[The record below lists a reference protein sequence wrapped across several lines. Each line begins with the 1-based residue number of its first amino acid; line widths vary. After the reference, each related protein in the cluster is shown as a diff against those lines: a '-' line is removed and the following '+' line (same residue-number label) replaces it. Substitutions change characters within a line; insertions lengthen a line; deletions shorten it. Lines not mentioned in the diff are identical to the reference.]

1 MKKKILILTGP
12 TGVGKSHLS
21 IDLAKSLNGEI
32 ISADSMQIYKDFDIG
47 TGKIRP
53 DETEDIPHY
62 GLSHVDPFAE
72 YSVAEF
78 SKDVE
83 SYVEKI
89 EKKGKLPILVGGT
102 GLYLH
107 SIMCQLDFFK
117 TKKDKSLRQDLK
129 NIYQEKGNQG
139 LVDLLKDLNPS
150 KLDDTDEKNPQRL
163 MRALEI
169 EIQNPNQ
176 ASTGLNVES
185 LSYDPCLIILDRN
198 REELYERINQRVDGM
213 IQEGLFDEVKSLID
227 SGLNEK
233 NQAMK
238 AIGYKEIYQYF
249 LGHTNY
255 EETVDLIKRNSRR
268 YAKRQLTWFRRYE
281 KGFWVNLS
289 NTNQKDALD
298 QIILHWRKHEQRNR
312 PVNR

>member
-21 IDLAKSLNGEI
+21 IDLAKALNGEI

-47 TGKIRP
+47 TGKIKL
-53 DETEDIPHY
+53 DETDGIPHY

-78 SKDVE
+78 SKDVA
-83 SYVEKI
+83 SYIEII
-89 EKKGKLPILVGGT
+89 EKEGKLPILVGGT

-117 TKKDKSLRQDLK
+117 TKKDQSLRQNLEK
-129 NIYQEKGNQG
+129 IYETKGSQG
-139 LVDLLKDLNPS
+139 LSDLLKELNPL
-150 KLDDTDEKNPQRL
+150 KLESLDKKNPQRL

-169 EIQNPNQ
+169 EIQNPKQ
-176 ASTGLNVES
+176 ASAGLNVES
-185 LSYDPCLIILDRN
+185 LFYDPCLIILNRN

-213 IQEGLFDEVKSLID
+213 VQEGLFDEVKALID
-227 SGLNEK
+227 RGLNNK

-249 LGHTNY
+249 LGHTSY
-255 EETVDLIKRNSRR
+255 EETIDLIKRNSRR

-281 KGFWVNLS
+281 NGFWLNLS
-289 NTNQKDALD
+289 NLSQGDALD
-298 QIILHWRKHEQRNR
+298 QIISHWREHE
-312 PVNR
+312 

>member
-21 IDLAKSLNGEI
+21 IDLAKALNGEI
-32 ISADSMQIYKDFDIG
+32 ISADSMQIYKDFNIG
-47 TGKIRP
+47 TGKIKL
-53 DETEDIPHY
+53 DETDGIPHY

-78 SKDVE
+78 SEDVG
-83 SYVEKI
+83 SYIEII
-89 EKKGKLPILVGGT
+89 EKEGKLPILVGGT

-117 TKKDKSLRQDLK
+117 TKKDQSLRQNLEK
-129 NIYQEKGNQG
+129 IYAEKGSQG
-139 LVDLLKDLNPS
+139 LSDLLKELNPL
-150 KLDDTDEKNPQRL
+150 KLESLDKKNPQRL

-169 EIQNPNQ
+169 EIQNPKQ
-176 ASTGLNVES
+176 ASAGLNVES
-185 LSYDPCLIILDRN
+185 LFYDPCLIILDRN

-213 IQEGLFDEVKSLID
+213 VQEGLFDEVKALIGR
-227 SGLNEK
+227 GLNNK

-249 LGHTNY
+249 LGHTSY
-255 EETVDLIKRNSRR
+255 EETIDLIKRNSRR

-281 KGFWVNLS
+281 NGFWLNLS
-289 NTNQKDALD
+289 NLSQGDALD
-298 QIILHWRKHEQRNR
+298 QIISHWREHE
-312 PVNR
+312 

>member
-21 IDLAKSLNGEI
+21 IDLAKALNGEI
-32 ISADSMQIYKDFDIG
+32 ISADSMQIYKDFNIG
-47 TGKIRP
+47 TGKIKL
-53 DETEDIPHY
+53 DETDGIPHY

-78 SKDVE
+78 SEDVG
-83 SYVEKI
+83 SYIEII
-89 EKKGKLPILVGGT
+89 EKEGKLPILVGGT

-117 TKKDKSLRQDLK
+117 TKKDQSLRQNLEK
-129 NIYQEKGNQG
+129 IYAEKGSQG
-139 LVDLLKDLNPS
+139 LSDLLKELNPL
-150 KLDDTDEKNPQRL
+150 KLESLDKKNPQRL

-169 EIQNPNQ
+169 EIQNPKQ
-176 ASTGLNVES
+176 ASAGLNVES
-185 LSYDPCLIILDRN
+185 LFYDPCLIILDRN

-213 IQEGLFDEVKSLID
+213 VQEGLFDEVKALID
-227 SGLNEK
+227 LGLNNK

-249 LGHTNY
+249 LGHTSY
-255 EETVDLIKRNSRR
+255 EETIDLIKRNSRR

-281 KGFWVNLS
+281 NGFWLNLS
-289 NTNQKDALD
+289 NLSQGDALD
-298 QIILHWRKHEQRNR
+298 QIISHWREHE
-312 PVNR
+312 

>member
-21 IDLAKSLNGEI
+21 IDLAKALNGEI

-47 TGKIRP
+47 TGKIKL
-53 DETEDIPHY
+53 DETDGIPHY

-78 SKDVE
+78 SKDVA
-83 SYVEKI
+83 SYIEII
-89 EKKGKLPILVGGT
+89 EKEGKLPILVGGT

-117 TKKDKSLRQDLK
+117 TKKDQSLRQNLEK
-129 NIYQEKGNQG
+129 IYAEKGSQG
-139 LVDLLKDLNPS
+139 LSDLLKELNPL
-150 KLDDTDEKNPQRL
+150 KLESLDKKNPQRL

-169 EIQNPNQ
+169 EIQNPKQ
-176 ASTGLNVES
+176 ASAGLNVES
-185 LSYDPCLIILDRN
+185 LFYDPCLIILDRN

-213 IQEGLFDEVKSLID
+213 VQEGLFDEVKALID
-227 SGLNEK
+227 LGLNNK

-249 LGHTNY
+249 LGHTSY
-255 EETVDLIKRNSRR
+255 EETIDLIKRNSRR

-281 KGFWVNLS
+281 NGFWLNLS
-289 NTNQKDALD
+289 NLSQGDALD
-298 QIILHWRKHEQRNR
+298 QIISHWREHE
-312 PVNR
+312 

>member
-21 IDLAKSLNGEI
+21 IDLAKALNGEI

-47 TGKIRP
+47 TGKIKL
-53 DETEDIPHY
+53 DETDGIPHY

-78 SKDVE
+78 SEDVG
-83 SYVEKI
+83 SYIEII
-89 EKKGKLPILVGGT
+89 EKEGKLPILVGGT

-117 TKKDKSLRQDLK
+117 TKKDQSLRQSLEK
-129 NIYQEKGNQG
+129 IYEEKGSQG
-139 LVDLLKDLNPS
+139 LADLLKELNPL
-150 KLDDTDEKNPQRL
+150 KLESLDKKNPQRL

-169 EIQNPNQ
+169 EIQNPKQ
-176 ASTGLNVES
+176 ASAGLNAES
-185 LSYDPCLIILDRN
+185 LFYDPCLIILDRN

-213 IQEGLFDEVKSLID
+213 VQEGLFDEVKALID
-227 SGLNEK
+227 LGLSNK

-249 LGHTNY
+249 LGHTSY
-255 EETVDLIKRNSRR
+255 EETIDLIKRNSRR

-281 KGFWVNLS
+281 NSFWVNLS
-289 NTNQKDALD
+289 NMSQRDALD
-298 QIILHWRKHEQRNR
+298 QIISHWREHE
-312 PVNR
+312 

>member
-21 IDLAKSLNGEI
+21 IDLAKALNGEI
-32 ISADSMQIYKDFDIG
+32 ISADSMQIYKDFNIG
-47 TGKIRP
+47 TGKIKL
-53 DETEDIPHY
+53 DETDGIPHY

-78 SKDVE
+78 SEDVG
-83 SYVEKI
+83 SYIEII
-89 EKKGKLPILVGGT
+89 EKEGKLPILVGGT

-117 TKKDKSLRQDLK
+117 TKKDQSLRQNLEK
-129 NIYQEKGNQG
+129 IYETKGSQG
-139 LVDLLKDLNPS
+139 LSDLLKELNPL
-150 KLDDTDEKNPQRL
+150 KLESLDKKNPQRL

-169 EIQNPNQ
+169 EIQNPKQ
-176 ASTGLNVES
+176 ASAGLNVES
-185 LSYDPCLIILDRN
+185 LFYDPCLIILNRN

-213 IQEGLFDEVKSLID
+213 VQEGLFDEVKALID
-227 SGLNEK
+227 RGLNNK

-249 LGHTNY
+249 LGHTSY
-255 EETVDLIKRNSRR
+255 EETIDLIKRNSRR

-281 KGFWVNLS
+281 NGFWLNLS
-289 NTNQKDALD
+289 NLSQEDALD
-298 QIILHWRKHEQRNR
+298 QIILHWREHE
-312 PVNR
+312 

>member
-21 IDLAKSLNGEI
+21 IDLAKALNGEI

-47 TGKIRP
+47 TGKIKL
-53 DETEDIPHY
+53 DETDGIPHY

-78 SKDVE
+78 SKDVA
-83 SYVEKI
+83 SYIEII
-89 EKKGKLPILVGGT
+89 EKEGKLPILVGGT

-117 TKKDKSLRQDLK
+117 TKKDQSLRQNLEK
-129 NIYQEKGNQG
+129 IYETKGSQG
-139 LVDLLKDLNPS
+139 LSDLLKELNPL
-150 KLDDTDEKNPQRL
+150 KLESLDKKNPQRL

-169 EIQNPNQ
+169 EIQNPKQ
-176 ASTGLNVES
+176 ASAGLNVES
-185 LSYDPCLIILDRN
+185 LFYDPCLIILDRN

-213 IQEGLFDEVKSLID
+213 VQEGLFDEVKALID
-227 SGLNEK
+227 RGLNNK

-249 LGHTNY
+249 LGHTSY
-255 EETVDLIKRNSRR
+255 EETIDLIKRNSRR

-281 KGFWVNLS
+281 NGFWLNLS
-289 NTNQKDALD
+289 NLSQGDALD
-298 QIILHWRKHEQRNR
+298 QIISHWREHE
-312 PVNR
+312 

>member
-21 IDLAKSLNGEI
+21 IDLAKALNGEI
-32 ISADSMQIYKDFDIG
+32 ISADSMQIYKDFNIG
-47 TGKIRP
+47 TGKIKL
-53 DETEDIPHY
+53 DETDGIPHY

-78 SKDVE
+78 SEDVG
-83 SYVEKI
+83 SYIEII
-89 EKKGKLPILVGGT
+89 EKEGKLPILVGGT

-117 TKKDKSLRQDLK
+117 TKKDQSLRQNLEK
-129 NIYQEKGNQG
+129 IYETKGSQG
-139 LVDLLKDLNPS
+139 LADLLKELNPL
-150 KLDDTDEKNPQRL
+150 KLESLDKKNPQRL

-169 EIQNPNQ
+169 EIQNPKQ
-176 ASTGLNVES
+176 ASAGLNVES
-185 LSYDPCLIILDRN
+185 LFYDPCLIILDRN

-213 IQEGLFDEVKSLID
+213 VQEGLFDEVKALID
-227 SGLNEK
+227 RGLSNK

-249 LGHTNY
+249 LGHTSY
-255 EETVDLIKRNSRR
+255 EETIDLIKRNSRR

-281 KGFWVNLS
+281 NGFWLNLS
-289 NTNQKDALD
+289 NLSQGDALD
-298 QIILHWRKHEQRNR
+298 QIISHWREHE
-312 PVNR
+312 

>member
-21 IDLAKSLNGEI
+21 IDLAKALNGEI

-47 TGKIRP
+47 TGKIKL
-53 DETEDIPHY
+53 DETDGIHHY

-78 SKDVE
+78 SKDVA
-83 SYVEKI
+83 SYIEKI
-89 EKKGKLPILVGGT
+89 EKEGKLPILVGGT

-117 TKKDKSLRQDLK
+117 TKKDQSLRQNLEK
-129 NIYQEKGNQG
+129 IYETKGSQG
-139 LVDLLKDLNPS
+139 LADLLKELNPL
-150 KLDDTDEKNPQRL
+150 KLESLDKKNPQRL

-169 EIQNPNQ
+169 EIQNPKQ
-176 ASTGLNVES
+176 ASAGLNVES
-185 LSYDPCLIILDRN
+185 LFYDPCLIILDRN

-213 IQEGLFDEVKSLID
+213 VQEGLFDEVKALTD
-227 SGLNEK
+227 RGLNNK

-249 LGHTNY
+249 LGHTSY
-255 EETVDLIKRNSRR
+255 EETIDLIKRNSRR

-281 KGFWVNLS
+281 NGFWLNLS
-289 NTNQKDALD
+289 NLSQGDALD
-298 QIILHWRKHEQRNR
+298 QIISHWREHE
-312 PVNR
+312 

>member
-21 IDLAKSLNGEI
+21 IDLAKALNGEI
-32 ISADSMQIYKDFDIG
+32 ISADSMQIYKDFNIG
-47 TGKIRP
+47 TGKIKL
-53 DETEDIPHY
+53 DETDGIPHY

-72 YSVAEF
+72 YSVAAF
-78 SKDVE
+78 SKDVA
-83 SYVEKI
+83 SYIEII
-89 EKKGKLPILVGGT
+89 EKEGKLPILVGGT

-117 TKKDKSLRQDLK
+117 TKKDQSLRQSLEK
-129 NIYQEKGNQG
+129 IYEEKGSQG
-139 LVDLLKDLNPS
+139 LADLLKELNPL
-150 KLDDTDEKNPQRL
+150 KLESLDKKNPQRL

-169 EIQNPNQ
+169 EIQNPKQ
-176 ASTGLNVES
+176 ASAGLNVES
-185 LSYDPCLIILDRN
+185 LFYDPCLIILDRN

-213 IQEGLFDEVKSLID
+213 VQEGLFDEVKALID
-227 SGLNEK
+227 LGLNNK

-249 LGHTNY
+249 LGHTSY
-255 EETVDLIKRNSRR
+255 EETIDLIKRNSRR

-281 KGFWVNLS
+281 NGFWLNLS
-289 NTNQKDALD
+289 NLSQGDALD
-298 QIILHWRKHEQRNR
+298 QIISHWREHE
-312 PVNR
+312 

>member
-21 IDLAKSLNGEI
+21 IDLAKALNGEI
-32 ISADSMQIYKDFDIG
+32 ISADSMQIYKDFNIG
-47 TGKIRP
+47 TGKIKL
-53 DETEDIPHY
+53 DETDGIPHY

-78 SKDVE
+78 SEDVG
-83 SYVEKI
+83 SYIEII
-89 EKKGKLPILVGGT
+89 EKEGKLPILVGGT

-117 TKKDKSLRQDLK
+117 TKKDQSLRQNLEK
-129 NIYQEKGNQG
+129 IYEEKGSQG
-139 LVDLLKDLNPS
+139 LADLLKELNPL
-150 KLDDTDEKNPQRL
+150 KLESLDKKNPQRL

-169 EIQNPNQ
+169 EIQNPKQ
-176 ASTGLNVES
+176 ASAGLNVES
-185 LSYDPCLIILDRN
+185 LFYDPCLIILDRN

-213 IQEGLFDEVKSLID
+213 VQEGLFDEVKALIGR
-227 SGLNEK
+227 GLNNK

-249 LGHTNY
+249 LGHTSY
-255 EETVDLIKRNSRR
+255 EETIDLIKRNSRR

-281 KGFWVNLS
+281 NGFWLNLS
-289 NTNQKDALD
+289 NLSQGDALD
-298 QIILHWRKHEQRNR
+298 QIISHWREHE
-312 PVNR
+312 

>member
-21 IDLAKSLNGEI
+21 IDLAKALNGEI

-47 TGKIRP
+47 TGKIKL
-53 DETEDIPHY
+53 DETDGIPHY

-78 SKDVE
+78 SEDVG
-83 SYVEKI
+83 SYIEII
-89 EKKGKLPILVGGT
+89 EKEGKLPILVGGT

-117 TKKDKSLRQDLK
+117 TKKDQSLRQSLEK
-129 NIYQEKGNQG
+129 IYEEKGSQG
-139 LVDLLKDLNPS
+139 LADLLKELNPL
-150 KLDDTDEKNPQRL
+150 KLESLDKKNPQRL

-169 EIQNPNQ
+169 EIQNPKQ
-176 ASTGLNVES
+176 ASAGLNVES
-185 LSYDPCLIILDRN
+185 LFYDPCLIILDRN

-213 IQEGLFDEVKSLID
+213 VQEGLFDEVKALID
-227 SGLNEK
+227 RGLNNK

-249 LGHTNY
+249 LGHTSY
-255 EETVDLIKRNSRR
+255 EETIDLIKRNSRR

-281 KGFWVNLS
+281 NGFWLNLS
-289 NTNQKDALD
+289 NLSQGDALD
-298 QIILHWRKHEQRNR
+298 QIISHWREHE
-312 PVNR
+312 

>member
-21 IDLAKSLNGEI
+21 IDLAKALNGEI

-47 TGKIRP
+47 TGKIKL
-53 DETEDIPHY
+53 DETDGIPHY

-78 SKDVE
+78 SKDVA
-83 SYVEKI
+83 SYIEKI
-89 EKKGKLPILVGGT
+89 EKEGKLPILVGGT

-117 TKKDKSLRQDLK
+117 TKKDQSLRQNLEK
-129 NIYQEKGNQG
+129 IYETKGSQG
-139 LVDLLKDLNPS
+139 LADLLKELNPL
-150 KLDDTDEKNPQRL
+150 KLESLDKKNPQRL

-169 EIQNPNQ
+169 EIQNPKQ
-176 ASTGLNVES
+176 ASAGLNVES
-185 LSYDPCLIILDRN
+185 LFYDPCLIILDRN

-213 IQEGLFDEVKSLID
+213 VQEGLFDEVKALID
-227 SGLNEK
+227 RGLNNK

-249 LGHTNY
+249 LGHTSY
-255 EETVDLIKRNSRR
+255 EETINLIKRNSRR

-281 KGFWVNLS
+281 NGFWLNLS
-289 NTNQKDALD
+289 NLSQGDALD
-298 QIILHWRKHEQRNR
+298 QIISHWREHE
-312 PVNR
+312 

>member
-21 IDLAKSLNGEI
+21 IDLAKALNGEI
-32 ISADSMQIYKDFDIG
+32 ISADSMQIYKDFNIG
-47 TGKIRP
+47 TGKIKL
-53 DETEDIPHY
+53 DETDGIPHY

-78 SKDVE
+78 SEDVG
-83 SYVEKI
+83 SYIEII
-89 EKKGKLPILVGGT
+89 EKEGKLPILVGGT

-117 TKKDKSLRQDLK
+117 TKKDQSLRQSLEK
-129 NIYQEKGNQG
+129 IYEEKGSQG
-139 LVDLLKDLNPS
+139 LADLLKELNPL
-150 KLDDTDEKNPQRL
+150 KLESLDKKNPQRL

-169 EIQNPNQ
+169 EIQNPKQ
-176 ASTGLNVES
+176 ASAGLNVES
-185 LSYDPCLIILDRN
+185 LFYDPCLIILDRN

-213 IQEGLFDEVKSLID
+213 VQEGLFNEVKALTD
-227 SGLNEK
+227 RGLNNK
-233 NQAMK
+233 TQAMK

-249 LGHTNY
+249 LGHTSY
-255 EETVDLIKRNSRR
+255 EETIDLIKRNSRR

-281 KGFWVNLS
+281 NGFWLNLS
-289 NTNQKDALD
+289 NLSQGDALD
-298 QIILHWRKHEQRNR
+298 QIISHWREHE
-312 PVNR
+312 

>member
-21 IDLAKSLNGEI
+21 IDLAKALNGEI
-32 ISADSMQIYKDFDIG
+32 ISADSMQIYKDFNIG
-47 TGKIRP
+47 TGKIKL
-53 DETEDIPHY
+53 DETDGIPHY

-78 SKDVE
+78 SEDVG
-83 SYVEKI
+83 SYIEII
-89 EKKGKLPILVGGT
+89 EKEGKLPILVGGT

-117 TKKDKSLRQDLK
+117 TKKDQSLRQNLEK
-129 NIYQEKGNQG
+129 IYETKGSQG
-139 LVDLLKDLNPS
+139 LSDLLKELNPL
-150 KLDDTDEKNPQRL
+150 KLESLDKKNPQRL

-169 EIQNPNQ
+169 EIQNPKQ
-176 ASTGLNVES
+176 ASAGLNVES
-185 LSYDPCLIILDRN
+185 LFYDPCLIILNRN

-213 IQEGLFDEVKSLID
+213 VQEGLFDEVKALID
-227 SGLNEK
+227 RGLNNK

-249 LGHTNY
+249 LGHTSY
-255 EETVDLIKRNSRR
+255 EETIDLIKRNSRR

-281 KGFWVNLS
+281 NGFWLNLS
-289 NTNQKDALD
+289 NLNQGDALD
-298 QIILHWRKHEQRNR
+298 QIISHWREHE
-312 PVNR
+312 

>member
-21 IDLAKSLNGEI
+21 IDLAKALNGEI
-32 ISADSMQIYKDFDIG
+32 ISADSMQIYKDFNIG
-47 TGKIRP
+47 TGKIKL
-53 DETEDIPHY
+53 DETDGIPHY

-78 SKDVE
+78 SKDVA
-83 SYVEKI
+83 SYIEII
-89 EKKGKLPILVGGT
+89 EKEGKLPILVGGT

-117 TKKDKSLRQDLK
+117 TKKDQSLRQNLEK
-129 NIYQEKGNQG
+129 IYETKGSQG
-139 LVDLLKDLNPS
+139 LSDLLKELNPL
-150 KLDDTDEKNPQRL
+150 KLESLDKKNPQRL

-169 EIQNPNQ
+169 EIQNPKQ
-176 ASTGLNVES
+176 ASAGLNVES
-185 LSYDPCLIILDRN
+185 LFYDPCLIILNRN

-213 IQEGLFDEVKSLID
+213 VQEGLFDEVKALID
-227 SGLNEK
+227 RGLNNK

-249 LGHTNY
+249 LGHTSY
-255 EETVDLIKRNSRR
+255 EETIDLIKRNSRR

-281 KGFWVNLS
+281 NGFWLNLS
-289 NTNQKDALD
+289 NLNQGDALD
-298 QIILHWRKHEQRNR
+298 QIISHWREHE
-312 PVNR
+312 

>member
-21 IDLAKSLNGEI
+21 IDLAKALNGEI
-32 ISADSMQIYKDFDIG
+32 ISADSMQIYKDFNIG
-47 TGKIRP
+47 TGKIKL
-53 DETEDIPHY
+53 DETDGIPHY

-78 SKDVE
+78 SEDVG
-83 SYVEKI
+83 SYIEII
-89 EKKGKLPILVGGT
+89 EKEGKLPILVGGT

-117 TKKDKSLRQDLK
+117 TKKDQSLRQNLEK
-129 NIYQEKGNQG
+129 IYEEKGSQG
-139 LVDLLKDLNPS
+139 LADLLKELNPL
-150 KLDDTDEKNPQRL
+150 KLESLDKKNPQRL

-169 EIQNPNQ
+169 EIQNPKQ
-176 ASTGLNVES
+176 ASAGLNVES
-185 LSYDPCLIILDRN
+185 LFYDPCLIILDRN

-213 IQEGLFDEVKSLID
+213 IQEGLFDEVKALIGR
-227 SGLNEK
+227 GLNNK

-249 LGHTNY
+249 LGHTSY
-255 EETVDLIKRNSRR
+255 EETIDLIKRNSRR

-281 KGFWVNLS
+281 NGFWLNLS
-289 NTNQKDALD
+289 NLSQGDALD
-298 QIILHWRKHEQRNR
+298 QIISHWREHE
-312 PVNR
+312 

>member
-21 IDLAKSLNGEI
+21 IDLAKALNGEI
-32 ISADSMQIYKDFDIG
+32 ISADSMQIYKDFNIG
-47 TGKIRP
+47 TGKIKL
-53 DETEDIPHY
+53 DETDGIPHY

-72 YSVAEF
+72 YSVAAF
-78 SKDVE
+78 SEDVG
-83 SYVEKI
+83 SYIEII
-89 EKKGKLPILVGGT
+89 EKEGKLPILVGGT

-117 TKKDKSLRQDLK
+117 TKKDQSLRQNLEK
-129 NIYQEKGNQG
+129 IYETKGSQG
-139 LVDLLKDLNPS
+139 LADLLKELNPL
-150 KLDDTDEKNPQRL
+150 KLESLDKKNPQRL

-169 EIQNPNQ
+169 EIQNPKQ
-176 ASTGLNVES
+176 ASAGLNVES
-185 LSYDPCLIILDRN
+185 LFYDPCLIILDRN

-213 IQEGLFDEVKSLID
+213 VQEGLFDEVKALID
-227 SGLNEK
+227 RGLSNK

-249 LGHTNY
+249 LGHTSY
-255 EETVDLIKRNSRR
+255 EETIDLIKRNSRR

-281 KGFWVNLS
+281 NGFWLNLS
-289 NTNQKDALD
+289 NLSQGDALD
-298 QIILHWRKHEQRNR
+298 QIISHWREHE
-312 PVNR
+312 

>member
-21 IDLAKSLNGEI
+21 IDLAKALNGEI
-32 ISADSMQIYKDFDIG
+32 ISADSMQIYKDFNIG
-47 TGKIRP
+47 TGKIKL
-53 DETEDIPHY
+53 DETDGIPHY

-78 SKDVE
+78 SEDVG
-83 SYVEKI
+83 SYIEII
-89 EKKGKLPILVGGT
+89 EKEGKLPILVGGT

-117 TKKDKSLRQDLK
+117 TKKDQSLRQNLEK
-129 NIYQEKGNQG
+129 IYEEKGSQG
-139 LVDLLKDLNPS
+139 LADLLKELNPL
-150 KLDDTDEKNPQRL
+150 KLESLDKKNPQRL

-169 EIQNPNQ
+169 EIQNPKQ
-176 ASTGLNVES
+176 ASAGLNVES
-185 LSYDPCLIILDRN
+185 LFYDPCLIILDRN

-213 IQEGLFDEVKSLID
+213 VQEGLFDEVKALTD
-227 SGLNEK
+227 RGLNNK

-249 LGHTNY
+249 LGHTSY
-255 EETVDLIKRNSRR
+255 EETIDLIKRNSRR

-281 KGFWVNLS
+281 NGFWLNLS
-289 NTNQKDALD
+289 NLSQGDALD
-298 QIILHWRKHEQRNR
+298 QIISHWREHE
-312 PVNR
+312 

>member
-21 IDLAKSLNGEI
+21 IDLAKALNGEI

-47 TGKIRP
+47 TGKIKL
-53 DETEDIPHY
+53 DETDGIPHY

-78 SKDVE
+78 SEDVG
-83 SYVEKI
+83 SYIEII
-89 EKKGKLPILVGGT
+89 EKEGKLPILVGGT

-117 TKKDKSLRQDLK
+117 TKKDQSLRQSLEK
-129 NIYQEKGNQG
+129 IYEEKGSQG
-139 LVDLLKDLNPS
+139 LADLLKELNPL
-150 KLDDTDEKNPQRL
+150 KLESLDKKNPQRL

-169 EIQNPNQ
+169 EIQNPKQ
-176 ASTGLNVES
+176 ASAGLNVES
-185 LSYDPCLIILDRN
+185 LFYDPCLIILDRN

-213 IQEGLFDEVKSLID
+213 VQEGLFDEVKALID
-227 SGLNEK
+227 RGLNNK

-249 LGHTNY
+249 LGHTSY
-255 EETVDLIKRNSRR
+255 EETIDLIKRNSRR

-281 KGFWVNLS
+281 NGFWVNLS
-289 NTNQKDALD
+289 NMSQRDALD
-298 QIILHWRKHEQRNR
+298 QIISHWREHE
-312 PVNR
+312 

>member
-21 IDLAKSLNGEI
+21 IDLAKALNGEI

-47 TGKIRP
+47 TGKIKL
-53 DETEDIPHY
+53 DETDGIPHY

-78 SKDVE
+78 SKDVA
-83 SYVEKI
+83 SYIEKI
-89 EKKGKLPILVGGT
+89 EKEGKLPILVGGT

-117 TKKDKSLRQDLK
+117 TKKDQSLRQNLEK
-129 NIYQEKGNQG
+129 IYETKGSQG
-139 LVDLLKDLNPS
+139 LSDLLKELNPL
-150 KLDDTDEKNPQRL
+150 KLESLDKKNPQRL

-169 EIQNPNQ
+169 EIQNPKQ
-176 ASTGLNVES
+176 ASAGLNVES
-185 LSYDPCLIILDRN
+185 LFYDPCLIILDRN

-213 IQEGLFDEVKSLID
+213 VQEGLFDEVKALID
-227 SGLNEK
+227 RGLNNK

-249 LGHTNY
+249 LGHTSY
-255 EETVDLIKRNSRR
+255 EETIDLIKRNSRR

-281 KGFWVNLS
+281 NGFWLNLS
-289 NTNQKDALD
+289 NLSQGDALD
-298 QIILHWRKHEQRNR
+298 QIISHWREHE
-312 PVNR
+312 

>member
-21 IDLAKSLNGEI
+21 IDLAKALNGEI
-32 ISADSMQIYKDFDIG
+32 ISADSMQIYKDFNIG
-47 TGKIRP
+47 TGKIKL
-53 DETEDIPHY
+53 DETDGIPHY

-78 SKDVE
+78 SEDVG
-83 SYVEKI
+83 SYIEII
-89 EKKGKLPILVGGT
+89 EKEGKLPILVGGT

-117 TKKDKSLRQDLK
+117 TKKDQSLRQSLEK
-129 NIYQEKGNQG
+129 IYEEKGSQG
-139 LVDLLKDLNPS
+139 LADLLKELNPL
-150 KLDDTDEKNPQRL
+150 KLESLDKKNPQRL

-169 EIQNPNQ
+169 EIQNPKQ
-176 ASTGLNVES
+176 SSAGLNVES
-185 LSYDPCLIILDRN
+185 LFYDPCLIILDRN

-213 IQEGLFDEVKSLID
+213 VQEGLFDEVKALID
-227 SGLNEK
+227 RGLNNK

-249 LGHTNY
+249 LGHTSY
-255 EETVDLIKRNSRR
+255 EETIDLIKRNSRR

-281 KGFWVNLS
+281 NGFWLNLS
-289 NTNQKDALD
+289 NLSQGDALD
-298 QIILHWRKHEQRNR
+298 QIISHWREHE
-312 PVNR
+312 